1 MAHNNKY
8 EGFIDGA
15 KREQEL
21 RIAEKIVNSELSD
34 FEKATR
40 LRRLYRDS
48 KYFYSRYFFLL
59 KEQNTYYCS
68 KEESIRKIYNLILGY
83 EKEEVEKGISLWDKV
98 KEEDKYKLNNYTVDA
113 REVITSYIE
122 DFDSYKKR
130 AFYEKHGLNYDTFRK
145 CEASIKRNKP
155 ELYEKYLI
163 AKNQN
168 HTKELLMPI
177 VKISEIREG
186 IKCGTTSDG
195 KPFDIYEFWKLNP
208 FVTDDIE
215 TDIKYLSK
223 SHPEVKK
230 ISQINRDYHAKTGQK
245 RLGYKDYF
253 CSFVELLGFDTDQTI
268 RTFME
273 ENDINTCSLFNRDKV
288 NNNLT
293 WYEQDGVNQEDLN
306 YIMDY
311 MEEENIPFV
320 EDALRRL
327 TSECAK
333 QKSYSVNSR
342 KELTMKLVREEE

>member
-1 MAHNNKY
+1 MSNPKY
-8 EGFIDGA
+8 ESFKDGA

-40 LRRLYRDS
+40 LRRLYKDS
-48 KYFYSRYFFLL
+48 RYYSARYFFLL
-59 KEQNTYYCS
+59 KEQNTYYCG
-68 KEESIRKIYNLILGY
+68 KQNIIMKIFNLILKY
-83 EKEEVEKGISLWDKV
+83 EEEKDENGISLWDKV
-98 KEEDKYKLNNYTVDA
+98 REEDKYKLNNYTVDA
-113 REVITSYIE
+113 RDVINAYIE

-130 AFYEKHGLNYDTFRK
+130 AFYKKHGLDYDTFRK

-163 AKNQN
+163 AKSQN

-177 VKISEIREG
+177 VKISEIRDS
-186 IKCGTTSDG
+186 IKCGTTSEG
-195 KPFDIYEFWKLNP
+195 KPFDVYEFWKLNP

-215 TDIKYLSK
+215 MDIKYLSK
-223 SHPEVKK
+223 NHPEVKK
-230 ISQINRDYHAKTGQK
+230 ISQINRDYHAKTGQR

-268 RTFME
+268 RTYME

-293 WYEQDGVNQEDLN
+293 WYERDGVNSEDLN
-306 YIMDY
+306 NIMDY

-327 TSECAK
+327 TAECAK
-333 QKSYSVNSR
+333 QKTYTVELR
-342 KELTMKLVREEE
+342 KELTKKLVKEED